1 MAQVNSITSVNS
13 TSDVAGSDQRGFT
26 LIVNTANNAVS
37 FNYML
42 YPDTNVLVTSNSNK
56 IISKT
61 VNVGTAEATQISA
74 NVYRVFIDTSL
85 SQCADEDLA
94 VKMRYLDSTGA
105 FSEYSDAVVLYL
117 TPAQV
122 GLITPVVFRE
132 DDGYNYGEGVRV
144 EVTFAEQT
152 CYRDELTYNLA
163 LQFTG
168 ADDDSSVNYFRVYE
182 NLPYISSK
190 GKIAVFVEASDYN
203 GVQED
208 TVWCAVQAV
217 RTVDGAVVAVGALS
231 DTVAAADEGVPSTP
245 VLVSADYTYQ
255 SGPESTDLPKVVLT
269 WTQPPSPATPV
280 TAHNLYRQ
288 VGDAPFALYQANLS
302 AESLTYTDE
311 NLPTENGTAVK
322 YAVTSVGDLES
333 PKSNTL
339 TINILLTSSAVRDL
353 AITSV
358 INDNAGAY
366 GPYGDA
372 TLVKVLFQA
381 PEIIRGDV
389 APDDRGNYSYDYYSG
404 GKYGWVIALRSQL
417 EGGPVVD
424 LGTTVHAYEN
434 LPANGVYE
442 FVFPDLTEVAE
453 GSIITANVI
462 LRTHDPLAPND
473 ELNGDIAET
482 IGQAFS
488 LPVITDINGTPGN
501 SVLQETDLN
510 LSSFNIYTFGP
521 LTASSV
527 GSGNPVTITAISS
540 AGVYTTI
547 DNFGGSFPVPT
558 IETSGSEYEG
568 AYKYEFSTPDGNPG
582 AGKVLT
588 ITAGNKDGFTVLSA
602 TPL

>member
-1 MAQVNSITSVNS
+1 
-13 TSDVAGSDQRGFT
+13 
-26 LIVNTANNAVS
+26 
-37 FNYML
+37 ML

-61 VNVGTAEATQISA
+61 VNVGTAEATQITT
-74 NVYRVFIDTSL
+74 NIYRVFIDTSL

-94 VKMRYLDSTGA
+94 VKVRYLDADGA
-105 FSEYSDAVVLYL
+105 FSEYSHAVVLYL
-117 TPAQV
+117 TPAQI
-122 GLITPVVFRE
+122 GLITPVVYRNE
-132 DDGYNYGEGVRV
+132 DQGYYDYTEGVRV
-144 EVTFAEQT
+144 EVTFDEQT

-168 ADDDSSVNYFRVYE
+168 ADDDASINYFRVYE

-190 GKIAVFVEASDYN
+190 GKIAVFIEASDYN

-245 VLVSADYTYQ
+245 ILESADYTYQ
-255 SGPESTDLPKVVLT
+255 SGPASEDVPRVHLT
-269 WTQPPSPATPV
+269 WKQPPSPATPV
-280 TAHNLYRQ
+280 TAYNLYRQ
-288 VGDAPFALYQANLS
+288 VGDGAFALYHGGLS
-302 AESLTYTDE
+302 AELFTYTDE
-311 NLPTENGTAVK
+311 NLPTENGIAVK
-322 YAVTSVGDLES
+322 YAVTAVGDIES

-339 TINILLTSSAVRDL
+339 TIDILLTSSAVRDL
-353 AITSV
+353 EITAV
-358 INDNAGAY
+358 INDNDGVY

-381 PEIIRGDV
+381 PEHIRGDV
-389 APDDRGNYSYDYYSG
+389 APEDRGNYSYDYYGG

-417 EGGPVVD
+417 EGGSVVD
-424 LGTTVHAYEN
+424 LGTTVHPYEH
-434 LPANGVYE
+434 LHANGVYE

-462 LRTHDPLAPND
+462 LRTYDHLAPND
-473 ELNGDIAET
+473 ELNGDIAEAT
-482 IGQAFS
+482 VQAFS

-501 SVLQETDLN
+501 SVLEEKDLN
-510 LSSFNIYTFGP
+510 LSSFNVYTFGP

-540 AGVYTTI
+540 TGVYTTI
-547 DNFGGSFPVPT
+547 DNFGGSFPNPT

-568 AYKYEFSTPDGNPG
+568 AYKYEFRTPDGNPG

-588 ITAGNKDGFTVLSA
+588 ITAGNKDGYTVLSA
-602 TPL
+602 KP